1 MCICDKLCPA
11 VRRGI
16 EIEFC
21 QQNYEIEKVTE
32 VYPSFFLILSLL
44 APRQCN
50 EVTQG
55 KTRITQEFTQ
65 EFTQEKSAA
74 YATLFLSLTPFLS
87 VISDTCP
94 FSALGS
100 CFQ

>member
-32 VYPSFFLILSLL
+32 VYPSFFLYFPPR
-44 APRQCN
+44 PRQCN
-50 EVTQG
+50 EVTQW

-65 EFTQEKSAA
+65 EKVQHMPHFSSF
-74 YATLFLSLTPFLS
+74 LFHFFP
-87 VISDTCP
+87 
-94 FSALGS
+94 
-100 CFQ
+100 

>member
-1 MCICDKLCPA
+1 MCICDKLCSA

-16 EIEFC
+16 GIEFC

-50 EVTQG
+50 EVTQW

-74 YATLFLSLTPFLS
+74 YATLFLFLIPFLS

-94 FSALGS
+94 FSALDS
-100 CFQ
+100 CFR

>member
-50 EVTQG
+50 EVTQW
-55 KTRITQEFTQ
+55 KTRITQ

-74 YATLFLSLTPFLS
+74 YATLFLFLIPFLS

>member
-1 MCICDKLCPA
+1 LPVGV
-11 VRRGI
+11 VR
-16 EIEFC
+16 
-21 QQNYEIEKVTE
+21 QW
-32 VYPSFFLILSLL
+32 
-44 APRQCN
+44 
-50 EVTQG
+50 
-55 KTRITQEFTQ
+55 KTRITQ

-74 YATLFLSLTPFLS
+74 YATLFLFLIPFLS